1 MKNAM
6 NEEEIR
12 LDKYLIAIWRAKWLI
27 ILGVLLAAGA
37 AYYLASRQPTLHKAT
52 ALLKIGRVWKEPL
65 EDPYV
70 TETIVNSAGFQKE
83 LAKKINANPRQLK
96 RSVHAETII
105 AGPRR
110 SRYPILVSVTA
121 TSDESADDA
130 VRLTEAVADELVAR
144 HEALFNE
151 AMKPHIERERRLEER
166 YKELAAQGSAS
177 RELLLKVEDELNEA
191 KANNSTSNANV
202 TEKTHLAAE
211 VVAEASAKPS
221 LWRNVAAAAFI
232 AAVAAIAAAALVGHF
247 TPTQKS
253 SAARE

>member
-27 ILGVLLAAGA
+27 ILGVLLAAGV
-37 AYYLASRQPTLHKAT
+37 AYYLASRQPTIYKAT

-70 TETIVNSAGFQKE
+70 TETVVNSAGFQKE
-83 LAKKINANPRQLK
+83 LAKKINVNSRQLK
-96 RSVHAETII
+96 RSVRAETII

-110 SRYPILVSVTA
+110 SRYPILVSITA

-130 VRLTEAVADELVAR
+130 VQLTKAVANEIIEQ
-144 HEALFNE
+144 HEGLFNE
-151 AMKPHIERERRLEER
+151 SMKPHIEHERRLEER

-177 RELLLKVEDELNEA
+177 RELLLKVEDELNETR
-191 KANNSTSNANV
+191 ANNSASNVNV
-202 TEKTHLAAE
+202 TQKTHLAAE
-211 VVAEASAKPS
+211 VVPEASAKPA
-221 LWRNVAAAAFI
+221 LWRNVAAAGLI
-232 AAVAAIAAAALVGHF
+232 AAVSCIAAAALVGHF

>member
-1 MKNAM
+1 M

-12 LDKYLIAIWRAKWLI
+12 LDKYLNAIWRAKWLI
-27 ILGVLLAAGA
+27 ILGVLLAAGIS
-37 AYYLASRQPTLHKAT
+37 YFLASRQPTTYKAS

-70 TETIVNSAGFQKE
+70 TETIINSGGFQKE
-83 LAKKINANPRQLK
+83 IAKKINVNPRQLK

-110 SRYPILVSVTA
+110 SRYPILVSITA
-121 TSDESADDA
+121 TSDESAD
-130 VRLTEAVADELVAR
+130 EAVQLTKSVANELIEQ

-151 AMKPHIERERRLEER
+151 AIKPHIERERRLEER
-166 YKELAAQGSAS
+166 YKELAAQPNAS

-191 KANNSTSNANV
+191 KANNSGSNANV
-202 TEKTHLAAE
+202 TEKTHLAVE
-211 VVAEASAKPS
+211 VVPEASAKPA
-221 LWRNVAAAAFI
+221 LWRNVAAASFV
-232 AAVAAIAAAALVGHF
+232 AAVACIAAAALVGHF

-253 SAARE
+253 SAAGE